1 MEWYNLAPELLL
13 HAGNFLNDLI
23 TKNGQ
28 TVYMIMFVIIFC
40 ETGLVVTPILPGDS
54 MIFATATLSA
64 QADSQLNVHL
74 IAGLLILAAFSGD
87 VVNYSIGRYI
97 GPKVYRK
104 NYKLISKQRL
114 IRARAFF
121 KKHGVMAI
129 VFARF
134 IPMIRTFAPFVA
146 GISEM
151 KYKRFLVYNF
161 IGGSC
166 WVLLYAYTGYFL
178 GNLPF
183 VKDHFQLTLL
193 MMFIITL
200 IPAIVALSNTRT
212 IKKKSRHTQKIKA
225 KKITN

>member
-1 MEWYNLAPELLL
+1 MDWIYINIGLLL
-13 HAGNFLNDLI
+13 HESNFLDNLI
-23 TKNGQ
+23 AKNGHA
-28 TVYMIMFVIIFC
+28 VYLIMFVIIFC

-54 MIFATATLSA
+54 MIFAAATLSA
-64 QADSQLNVHL
+64 RADSQLNVHL

-87 VVNYSIGRYI
+87 MVNYSIGRFI

-114 IRARAFF
+114 TRTRAFF
-121 KKHGVMAI
+121 KKHGVLAI

-146 GISEM
+146 GISGM
-151 KYKRFLVYNF
+151 KYKRFLLFNF

-166 WVLLYAYTGYFL
+166 WVLIYAYTGYFL

-183 VKDHFQLTLL
+183 VQDHFQLTLL
-193 MMFIITL
+193 LMLIITL
-200 IPAIVALSNTRT
+200 IPAIYALISTK
-212 IKKKSRHTQKIKA
+212 IFKKSVKHA
-225 KKITN
+225 

>member
-1 MEWYNLAPELLL
+1 VDWIYINIGLLL
-13 HAGNFLNDLI
+13 HESNFLDNLI
-23 TKNGQ
+23 AKNGHA
-28 TVYMIMFVIIFC
+28 VYLIMFVIIFC

-54 MIFATATLSA
+54 MIFAAATLSA
-64 QADSQLNVHL
+64 RADSQLNVHL

-87 VVNYSIGRYI
+87 MVNYSIGRFI

-114 IRARAFF
+114 TRTRAFF
-121 KKHGVMAI
+121 KKHGVLAI

-146 GISEM
+146 GISGM
-151 KYKRFLVYNF
+151 KYKRFLLFNF

-166 WVLLYAYTGYFL
+166 WVLIYAYTGYFL

-183 VKDHFQLTLL
+183 VQDHFQLTLL
-193 MMFIITL
+193 LMLIITL
-200 IPAIVALSNTRT
+200 IPAIYALISTK
-212 IKKKSRHTQKIKA
+212 IFKKSVKHA
-225 KKITN
+225 